1 MNASRVRA
9 RPAIDAPGM
18 TVVTLYSAAGYDGHA
33 VLDEDGTRRLRDELN
48 QCLTGLHTTRM
59 VDRLPARYEGS
70 E

>member
-1 MNASRVRA
+1 MNANRVRA

-33 VLDEDGTRRLRDELN
+33 VLDEDATRALRDQLN
-48 QCLTGLHTTRM
+48 VCLTGLHTGAM
-59 VDRLPARYEGS
+59 AARWEGS